1 MNFDKKNAPQGCIFL
16 PKTLRVALPRALKNV
31 HKPEDMLPGE
41 IILKYYK
48 SYDYV

>member
-16 PKTLRVALPRALKNV
+16 PKTLRVALPRALKDV

-41 IILKYYK
+41 ILKYYK